1 MQQLSEEIRSCF
13 PGDNDI
19 TMQSA
24 AKLPYLS
31 AVIEESLRLYP
42 PVAAGLR
49 RIVPKGGA
57 IIDDHFVPENVSC
70 RVLRYVVIFDMS
82 D

>member
-13 PGDNDI
+13 PGDNEI
-19 TMQSA
+19 TMQST

-57 IIDDHFVPENVSC
+57 IIDGHFVPENVSC
-70 RVLRYVVIFDMS
+70 QFTQICS
-82 D
+82 DI

>member
-1 MQQLSEEIRSCF
+1 MQKLSEEIRSCF
-13 PGDNDI
+13 TGDNDI
-19 TMQSA
+19 TMQSV

-57 IIDDHFVPENVSC
+57 IIDGHFVPENASRPYLQC
-70 RVLRYVVIFDMS
+70 CLALI
-82 D
+82 